1 MPTRSSS
8 AVRSGTHPDGASTSA
23 LAARWHHD
31 ADFAARDELFHRFL
45 PLARKLAS
53 RYANPHEPFEDLVQV
68 ASVGLLGAI
77 DRFDP
82 ERGVRF
88 PAFAI
93 PTILGE
99 LKRYFRNTGWS
110 AHVPR
115 GAQEMALR
123 VERAI
128 RQITAQSGRHPRV
141 NQLAEYLEVSREEVL
156 AGLDAG
162 TAQYAVSLDAPI
174 TIAEAD
180 EPDTLGDTIGHDDE
194 RYALIETS
202 TAMVDAVARL
212 PYLERRA
219 LLLRLQRDMKQ
230 TEIAQE
236 LGCSQMQVSRL
247 LRRAAAKL
255 REMTDPELLPDPH
268 RAMAARGVSLA
279 SAVAAPRRGVA
290 DGVGIGSG
298 SSQPPS

>member
-1 MPTRSSS
+1 MQTMSSSEGRSS
-8 AVRSGTHPDGASTSA
+8 AALDGVPTAA
-23 LAARWHHD
+23 LAARWHHH
-31 ADFAARDELFHRFL
+31 ADWAARDELFHRFL

-53 RYANPHEPFEDLVQV
+53 RYMNPHEPIEDLVQV
-68 ASVGLLGAI
+68 ASLGLLGAI

-82 ERGVRF
+82 DRGGRF

-115 GAQEMALR
+115 GAQEIALR
-123 VERAI
+123 VNHAT

-141 NQLAEYLEVSREEVL
+141 QELAEYLEVSPEDVSI
-156 AGLDAG
+156 GLDAG
-162 TAQYAVSLDAPI
+162 TAHYSVSLDAPL
-174 TIAEAD
+174 TTADGD
-180 EPDTLGDTIGHDDE
+180 EPDMLGDTIGHDDE
-194 RYALIETS
+194 GYGVIEAS
-202 TAMVDAVARL
+202 ASLVAAIARL

-219 LLLRLQRDMKQ
+219 LSLRLEGDMKQ
-230 TEIAQE
+230 TEIAGA

-255 REMTDPELLPDPH
+255 REMTDPHLTQ
-268 RAMAARGVSLA
+268 AATA
-279 SAVAAPRRGVA
+279 
-290 DGVGIGSG
+290 GSVHPG
-298 SSQPPS
+298 

>member
-1 MPTRSSS
+1 MHTRSLPGARSGPPTRE
-8 AVRSGTHPDGASTSA
+8 VDTNV
-23 LAARWHHD
+23 LVARWRDHQD
-31 ADFAARDELFHRFL
+31 EEAREELFERFL
-45 PLARKLAS
+45 PLARRLAS
-53 RYANPHEPFEDLVQV
+53 RYTNPHEPMEDLAQV
-68 ASVGLLGAI
+68 AYVGLLGAI

-123 VERAI
+123 VDRSI
-128 RQITAQSGRHPRV
+128 REIAARSGRHPSV
-141 NQLAEYLEVSREEVL
+141 PELAEYLEVTAEDVL
-156 AGLDAG
+156 TGLDAG
-162 TAQYAVSLDAPI
+162 TAHYSVSLDAPVSP
-174 TIAEAD
+174 ADPD
-180 EPDTLGDTIGHDDE
+180 EPDTLGDNLGGIDDRYGLVETTISL
-194 RYALIETS
+194 RASVT
-202 TAMVDAVARL
+202 RL
-212 PYLERRA
+212 PYLERKA
-219 LLLRLQRDMKQ
+219 LMLRLERGMKQ

-255 REMTDPELLPDPH
+255 REMTNPDLD
-268 RAMAARGVSLA
+268 GVSGRRIDGA
-279 SAVAAPRRGVA
+279 SA
-290 DGVGIGSG
+290 
-298 SSQPPS
+298 

>member
-1 MPTRSSS
+1 METRPS
-8 AVRSGTHPDGASTSA
+8 HGASGRPDSGGAATNV
-23 LAARWHHD
+23 LAARWHRD
-31 ADFAARDELFHRFL
+31 RDWDARDELFHRFL
-45 PLARKLAS
+45 PLARKLAG
-53 RYANPHEPFEDLVQV
+53 RYTNPHEPLEDLVQV
-68 ASVGLLGAI
+68 ASLGLLGAI

-82 ERGVRF
+82 DRGVQF
-88 PAFAI
+88 PGFAI

-123 VERAI
+123 VDRAT
-128 RQITAQSGRHPRV
+128 REITAESGRHPRV
-141 NQLAEYLEVSREEVL
+141 QELAEYLEVTSEDVL

-162 TAQYAVSLDAPI
+162 TAHYSVSLDAPV
-174 TIAEAD
+174 TSADSDEAD
-180 EPDTLGDTIGHDDE
+180 ALGDTLGHEDD

-202 TAMVDAVARL
+202 ASMVDAIARL

-219 LLLRLQRDMKQ
+219 LSLRLAGDMKQ
-230 TEIAQE
+230 TEIARE

-255 REMTDPELLPDPH
+255 QGMTDPDLTL
-268 RAMAARGVSLA
+268 R
-279 SAVAAPRRGVA
+279 AVA
-290 DGVGIGSG
+290 
-298 SSQPPS
+298 